1 MKKTIK
7 NFLFVLTFMVIGI
20 NVGTAQTAPT
30 QTAPKTEKKAA
41 KKSKKNKATA
51 MYECPMKCEKPSAS
65 AGKCKKCGM
74 DLVAVKK

>member
-1 MKKTIK
+1 
-7 NFLFVLTFMVIGI
+7 MVVGI
-20 NVGTAQTAPT
+20 NVGTAQTTQTEPT
-30 QTAPKTEKKAA
+30 QTAPKTEKKVA
-41 KKSKKNKATA
+41 KKSKKSKATA